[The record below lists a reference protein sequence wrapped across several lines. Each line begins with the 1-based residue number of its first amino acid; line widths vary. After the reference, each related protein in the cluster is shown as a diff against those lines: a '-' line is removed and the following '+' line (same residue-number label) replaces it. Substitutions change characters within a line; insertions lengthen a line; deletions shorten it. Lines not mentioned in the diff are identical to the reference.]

1 LRIIGAN
8 KIDYKRGRDDKPEI
22 ARSAAASM
30 HYNGAPMALAPGT
43 KLGPYEI
50 QSLLGAGGMGEVYR
64 ARDTRLQRDVA
75 IKILPQSL
83 AHDRDRLRRF
93 EQEARAVAALNHPN
107 LLTVFDVGASSL
119 AQDEGETGAPS
130 GAAGGASESPFIVSE
145 LLEGTTLRERLASGA
160 LRERKAV
167 DYAIQIARGL
177 AAAHERGIIHR
188 DLKPENLFVTND
200 GRVKILD
207 FGLAKLTEAAPADS
221 DATLASL
228 GSVTQAGVV
237 MGTIG
242 YMSPEQVRGKPAD
255 PRSDIFSFGT
265 VLYEMLAGR
274 RAFQGDTPADLMSAI
289 LHHEP
294 PELTATNQEISPALD
309 HIVHHCMEKDAQQ
322 RFQSAGDIAFQLGE
336 MSGLRSSTGAKALA
350 ETGASKK
357 LKPWMFAT
365 IGAAALI
372 LLLAATW
379 FLARAT
385 ARTTPPKFT
394 QLTFQQ
400 GYVESARF
408 LPNGQGFI
416 CVSRWASDTVLGL
429 YTGQIDSPGLRSLG
443 IPADSLVSVSS
454 GGELLVIQNFQAVGP
469 GYARAGTL
477 ARLPVGGGAPRP
489 VLDSV
494 QYADWAPDGKD
505 FTVVR
510 FVPASH
516 VYRLEYPVGKV
527 LYETAGWISHP
538 RFSRDGKRIAFL
550 DHPVFGDDQG
560 AVAVVD
566 LEGHRKQVSSS
577 YGSIQG
583 VVWSPNGDEIWF
595 NAIAA
600 GVHRSLFAVTLGGR
614 ERSLYS
620 VPGDV
625 DVQDALPDGRV
636 LLAQQSERRVLMVF
650 TTEYPEGRDFTWMD
664 WVYGTRF
671 SFDGKQILFGDEH
684 VGPMYGAFLRNLD
697 GSPAVRLG
705 DGNPDDLSPDGAWAA
720 SRLPVPP
727 VQITL
732 LPTGTGEPRQ
742 LTHSK
747 ISHTTSRWLA
757 DGRLVANGSE
767 PGHTDRAYLIDAN
780 GNETPI
786 TPDGIRMV
794 ALSSDGKRMVTTDA
808 ASHFQLFPIG
818 GGEPQPLSQLQK
830 DDRPFDFTL
839 DNAAL
844 LVRVSR
850 HDGGF
855 EIWRIELAGAKRTLL
870 HTMNL
875 PGVPAISNGFNV
887 TASRDGKSYA
897 YQNHPAISTEY
908 LVEGLR

>member
-1 LRIIGAN
+1 
-8 KIDYKRGRDDKPEI
+8 
-22 ARSAAASM
+22 M
-30 HYNGAPMALAPGT
+30 HYNGAPMALASGT
-43 KLGPYEI
+43 RLGPYEI

-75 IKILPQSL
+75 IKILPHSL

-107 LLTVFDVGASSL
+107 LLTVFDVGASPL
-119 AQDEGETGAPS
+119 AQDGAETGAPS
-130 GAAGGASESPFIVSE
+130 GAPGGASESPFIVSE
-145 LLEGTTLRERLASGA
+145 LLEGATLRERLASGA

-177 AAAHERGIIHR
+177 AAAHERGIVHR

-221 DATLASL
+221 DATLATL
-228 GSVTQAGVV
+228 GSATQAGVV

-242 YMSPEQVRGKPAD
+242 YMSPEQVRGKAAD
-255 PRSDIFSFGT
+255 PRSDIFSFGA

-274 RAFQGDTPADLMSAI
+274 RAFQGETPADLMSAI

-350 ETGASKK
+350 ETGAAKK
-357 LKPWMFAT
+357 LKPWMLAT
-365 IGAAALI
+365 IGAAALV

-408 LPNGQGFI
+408 LPNGQGFV
-416 CVSRWASDTVLGL
+416 CVSRWGSDTALGL

-454 GGELLVIQNFQAVGP
+454 VGELLVIQNFQAVGP

-505 FTVVR
+505 FTLVR

-566 LEGHRKQVSSS
+566 LEGHRKQLSSS
-577 YGSIQG
+577 YGSVQG
-583 VVWSPNGDEIWF
+583 IVWSPSGDEIWF
-595 NAIAA
+595 NAIAS
-600 GVHRSLFAVTLGGR
+600 GVHRSLFAVSMGGR

-650 TTEYPEGRDFTWMD
+650 TPEYPEGRDFTWMD

-732 LPTGTGEPRQ
+732 LPTGTGESRQ

-747 ISHTTSRWLA
+747 ISHTTSRWLP
-757 DGRLVANGSE
+757 DGRLVADGSE
-767 PGHTDRAYLIDAN
+767 PGHTDRAYLIDTN

-794 ALSSDGKRMVTTDA
+794 AVSSDGKRMVTTDA
-808 ASHFQLFPIG
+808 ASHFQLFPVG
-818 GGEPQPLSQLQK
+818 RGEPQLLPQLQK
-830 DDRPFDFTL
+830 GDRPFDFTL
-839 DNAAL
+839 DDAAL

-855 EIWRIELAGAKRTLL
+855 EIWSIELAGAKRTLL
-870 HTMNL
+870 HTINL

-897 YQNHPAISTEY
+897 YQNHPVTSTEY

>member
-1 LRIIGAN
+1 
-8 KIDYKRGRDDKPEI
+8 
-22 ARSAAASM
+22 
-30 HYNGAPMALAPGT
+30 MALGSGT

-75 IKILPQSL
+75 IKILPHSL
-83 AHDRDRLRRF
+83 THDRDRLRRF

-107 LLTVFDVGASSL
+107 LLTVFDVGASPL
-119 AQDEGETGAPS
+119 AQDAAETGAPS
-130 GAAGGASESPFIVSE
+130 GVAGGASESPFIVSE
-145 LLEGTTLRERLASGA
+145 LLEGATLRERLASGA

-167 DYAIQIARGL
+167 EYAIQIARGL
-177 AAAHERGIIHR
+177 AAAHERGIVHR

-207 FGLAKLTEAAPADS
+207 FGLAKLTEAASADS

-237 MGTIG
+237 LGTIG

-255 PRSDIFSFGT
+255 PRSDIFSFGA

-274 RAFQGDTPADLMSAI
+274 RAFQGGTPADLMSAI
-289 LHHEP
+289 LHQEP

-350 ETGASKK
+350 DTGPAKK
-357 LKPWMFAT
+357 LKPWMIAT
-365 IGAAALI
+365 IGAAALV

-408 LPNGQGFI
+408 LPNGQGFV
-416 CVSRWASDTVLGL
+416 CVSRWGSDTALGL

-443 IPADSLVSVSS
+443 VQADSLVSVSS

-469 GYARAGTL
+469 GYARVGTL
-477 ARLPVGGGAPRP
+477 ARLPLSGGAPRP

-494 QYADWAPDGKD
+494 HYADWAPDGKD
-505 FTVVR
+505 FAVVR
-510 FVPASH
+510 FVPGSH

-577 YGSIQG
+577 YGSVQG
-583 VVWSPNGDEIWF
+583 VTWSPNGDEIWF

-650 TTEYPEGRDFTWMD
+650 TPEHPEGRDFTWMD
-664 WVYGTRF
+664 WAYGTRF
-671 SFDGKQILFGDEH
+671 SLDDKQILFGDEH
-684 VGPMYGAFLRNLD
+684 AGAMYGTFLRNLD

-705 DGNPDDLSPDGAWAA
+705 DGNPDDLSPDGTWAA

-747 ISHTTSRWLA
+747 VSHTISRWLP

-767 PGHTDRAYLIDAN
+767 PGHTDRAYLIDTK

-786 TPDGIRMV
+786 TPDGIRLLAV
-794 ALSSDGKRMVTTDA
+794 SSDGKRMVTTDA

-818 GGEPQPLSQLQK
+818 GGEPQPLPQLQK

-839 DNAAL
+839 DDAAL

-850 HDGGF
+850 HDDGI
-855 EIWRIELAGAKRTLL
+855 EIWRVELSGGKRTLL
-870 HTMNL
+870 HTVNL
-875 PGVPAISNGFNV
+875 PGVPAISNGLSV

-897 YQNHPAISTEY
+897 YQHHPAISTEY